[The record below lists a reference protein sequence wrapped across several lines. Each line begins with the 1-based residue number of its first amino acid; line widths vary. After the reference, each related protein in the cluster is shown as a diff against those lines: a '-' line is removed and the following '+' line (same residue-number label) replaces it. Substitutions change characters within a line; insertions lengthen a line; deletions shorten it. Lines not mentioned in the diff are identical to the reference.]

1 MRDYPVK
8 RTVKKNLKENGLK
21 NIMEKY
27 FEGVKE
33 EGELISA
40 SYGAMKKI
48 AAKFDGKNLWVET
61 DTDASASDDLVLK
74 TVKVYN
80 AFLQEATGYTAKER
94 KKLANKAAKE
104 GT

>member
-21 NIMEKY
+21 PVMENY

-33 EGELISA
+33 EGEEMVA
-40 SYGAMKKI
+40 HYGAMKRI
-48 AAKFDGKNLWVET
+48 AAKYDGKKLWVET
-61 DTDASASDDLVLK
+61 DTDASASDELALE
-74 TVKVYN
+74 TIRVYN
-80 AFLQEATGYTAKER
+80 KFLEEATGYTAKER

-104 GT
+104 GA